1 MKYEERFEES
11 LKKKI
16 FPQTNNQ
23 DFEAFWRKEI
33 EQLRQKPVEITR
45 KKLEL
50 PYDKTFTTYEIK
62 FNTHDE
68 TVVDAFFSVPN
79 DGKEK
84 HPCVIVYHG
93 GGERKEIFA
102 DILAT
107 GACCF
112 AMDVRSQGGT
122 TVDKANY
129 TSGDM
134 LGGIMTRGILD
145 KREFYMKN
153 IYLDAIRAVDVV
165 ETLPEV
171 DPERIVTYGA
181 SQGGALSITA
191 SALSRKV
198 KKCYTAVTSYCC
210 IPQRV
215 YSATGVFASTHSFL
229 RTYPEYTDTAMDTLS
244 YFDMNNMVSL
254 LSVPS
259 LFCVAL
265 ADKICLP
272 EYVYSAYAHAECEK
286 ELLLVPFAPHCIP
299 ECFKMQAYSE
309 FADLAGE

>member
-1 MKYEERFEES
+1 MKYEARFEES

-50 PYDKTFTTYEIK
+50 PYDKTFATYEIK

-122 TVDKANY
+122 TVDKASY

-191 SALSRKV
+191 SALSGKV

-215 YSATGVFASTHSFL
+215 KDATGVFASTHSFL
-229 RTYPEYTDTAMDTLS
+229 RAYPEHTDTAMDTLS

-309 FADLAGE
+309 FAELAVG